1 MPLGGPALWICGQAS
16 GLPTN
21 PTGPTTTAAN
31 PSATNTGQLHVL
43 STGVHLIM
51 RPWDSVRRR
60 SSGRAEGGRGAKG
73 GLAGAAV
80 NRKIVRFGSRTGL
93 DESRRGVVQIAA
105 WQSLS

>member
-43 STGVHLIM
+43 STHPHHGFLDRG
-51 RPWDSVRRR
+51 RPKLAPTR
-60 SSGRAEGGRGAKG
+60 GRD
-73 GLAGAAV
+73 V
-80 NRKIVRFGSRTGL
+80 TINV
-93 DESRRGVVQIAA
+93 
-105 WQSLS
+105 